1 MNVFIDLFS
10 GLGGASAAF
19 EEDRHWVTI
28 KIDNKPELVD
38 HNRGLILQDISDVDG
53 TIAIINARLMWIRE
67 QSNNNLGKLV
77 IWASPPC
84 EQFSWARADR
94 VRAQVIDEFDMT
106 LLNAAQAIIEH
117 FRPDYWIIE
126 NVHGAIPIFAYPVV
140 DGGLGCP
147 PTQQIGSVILW
158 GFFPLIAIEHRDTW
172 RHAKM
177 EAKGS
182 RVLRPNYRALI
193 PWSISKGLLDALTMQ
208 RTLTSYGVDAEQ
220 DA

>member
-10 GLGGASAAF
+10 GLGGASVAF
-19 EEDRHWVTI
+19 DYDPHWVTI
-28 KIDNKPELVD
+28 KIDNKPELLE
-38 HNRGLILQDISDVDG
+38 HNRSLIMQDIADVPS
-53 TIAIINARLMWIRE
+53 TIAIIEAVLDGYRERLNVHID
-67 QSNNNLGKLV
+67 KIV

-94 VRAQVIDEFDMT
+94 HQAQTIDDFDMT
-106 LLNAAQAIIEH
+106 LLNAATQIIEH
-117 FRPDYWIIE
+117 FSPDFWIIE
-126 NVHGAIPIFAYPVV
+126 NVHGAIPIFAYPM
-140 DGGLGCP
+140 DEGGLGCT

-172 RHAKM
+172 HHAKM

-182 RVLRPNYRALI
+182 RILRPNYRAMI
-193 PWSISKGLLDALTMQ
+193 PLAISKGLLDALTKQ
-208 RTLTSYGVDAEQ
+208 RTLTFYGVDAGQ